1 MMKSIVDENLVSFK
15 MLEQKI
21 YDYVCEFGRLITQ
34 QVLESYDAKLA
45 ESRDKKT
52 YRGKGK
58 RKTSIKTVYGEVEYR
73 RTVYRTKTK
82 QGETAYVYLLDEAM
96 QMDKIGLISTN
107 LAEKIAMTVTEAPYR
122 VTAETISNTCGQ
134 TISSSGVWNMMQRLG
149 ERIAEEEQYAVKEMH
164 ADRVQGEKVI
174 PVLFEEM
181 DGIWLHM
188 QNSNHRKMKKQEM
201 KVFRYMDDDFMT
213 ACLEDNYEAVELIL
227 RIVLGQEDI
236 TIKSIRVQDSMKNL
250 QGRSAILDVHA
261 VDNTGK
267 EFDCEIQRSD
277 KGAGVKR
284 ARHNSSLLD
293 AHILKPG
300 EDTENIPDTYVI
312 FITENDVMKGKQP
325 IYPVER
331 YITIGEEKV
340 LFGDGSHI
348 LYVNGKYRGDDEVG
362 KLMHDFSCTDPDD
375 MNYEILAHPP
385 GDRGRTGAAEK
396 EDVDGDGGKVECRK

>member
-1 MMKSIVDENLVSFK
+1 
-15 MLEQKI
+15 
-21 YDYVCEFGRLITQ
+21 
-34 QVLESYDAKLA
+34 
-45 ESRDKKT
+45 
-52 YRGKGK
+52 
-58 RKTSIKTVYGEVEYR
+58 
-73 RTVYRTKTK
+73 
-82 QGETAYVYLLDEAM
+82 
-96 QMDKIGLISTN
+96 
-107 LAEKIAMTVTEAPYR
+107 
-122 VTAETISNTCGQ
+122 
-134 TISSSGVWNMMQRLG
+134 
-149 ERIAEEEQYAVKEMH
+149 
-164 ADRVQGEKVI
+164 
-174 PVLFEEM
+174 
-181 DGIWLHM
+181 
-188 QNSNHRKMKKQEM
+188 
-201 KVFRYMDDDFMT
+201 MDDDFMT

-227 RIVLGQEDI
+227 RIVLGREDI
-236 TIKSIRVQDSMKNL
+236 TIKSIRAQDSMKNL

-284 ARHNSSLLD
+284 ARHNSSLLN
-293 AHILKPG
+293 AYILKPG

-375 MNYEILAHPP
+375 MNYEILAKKARYFKQ
-385 GDRGRTGAAEK
+385 DEKGRK
-396 EDVDGDGGKVECRK
+396 RSGGPLLCAD

>member
-1 MMKSIVDENLVSFK
+1 M
-15 MLEQKI
+15 
-21 YDYVCEFGRLITQ
+21 
-34 QVLESYDAKLA
+34 
-45 ESRDKKT
+45 
-52 YRGKGK
+52 
-58 RKTSIKTVYGEVEYR
+58 
-73 RTVYRTKTK
+73 
-82 QGETAYVYLLDEAM
+82 
-96 QMDKIGLISTN
+96 
-107 LAEKIAMTVTEAPYR
+107 
-122 VTAETISNTCGQ
+122 
-134 TISSSGVWNMMQRLG
+134 
-149 ERIAEEEQYAVKEMH
+149 RIAKEGEGLSTTEQTHQQDLERLK
-164 ADRVQGEKVI
+164 
-174 PVLFEEM
+174 L
-181 DGIWLHM
+181 
-188 QNSNHRKMKKQEM
+188 
-201 KVFRYMDDDFMT
+201 FRYMDDDFMT

-340 LFGDGSHI
+340 LFGDG
-348 LYVNGKYRGDDEVG
+348 
-362 KLMHDFSCTDPDD
+362 
-375 MNYEILAHPP
+375 
-385 GDRGRTGAAEK
+385 
-396 EDVDGDGGKVECRK
+396 

>member
-1 MMKSIVDENLVSFK
+1 MSTTEQTHQQD
-15 MLEQKI
+15 LE
-21 YDYVCEFGRLITQ
+21 RL
-34 QVLESYDAKLA
+34 KL
-45 ESRDKKT
+45 
-52 YRGKGK
+52 
-58 RKTSIKTVYGEVEYR
+58 
-73 RTVYRTKTK
+73 
-82 QGETAYVYLLDEAM
+82 
-96 QMDKIGLISTN
+96 
-107 LAEKIAMTVTEAPYR
+107 
-122 VTAETISNTCGQ
+122 
-134 TISSSGVWNMMQRLG
+134 
-149 ERIAEEEQYAVKEMH
+149 
-164 ADRVQGEKVI
+164 
-174 PVLFEEM
+174 
-181 DGIWLHM
+181 
-188 QNSNHRKMKKQEM
+188 
-201 KVFRYMDDDFMT
+201 FRYMDDDFMT

-267 EFDCEIQRSD
+267 EFDVEIQRSD

-396 EDVDGDGGKVECRK
+396 EDVDGDGGEEVRKRCFCVRFILLRKNSFQGMDFYRMQWRTTEVYDI